1 MTTLSA
7 LEKTRLYSEEL
18 EIDLSA
24 ESDKELF
31 KWFVAAILFGHR
43 ISETIAKRTFETFRR
58 YRLLNP
64 EKIIDAGWDYLVNP
78 IMAEGGF
85 VRYDGKTSTQML
97 RVCTKL
103 LSDYD
108 GRLSKLYNEATGAR
122 DLEERLT
129 AFYGIGP
136 VTTNIFLRELRS
148 HWSKSDPKPLPI
160 VKKLARQNGIDL
172 AGLDPK
178 SLRFTRVEAGLI
190 RMRKEAA

>member
-1 MTTLSA
+1 MTTLGG
-7 LEKTRLYSEEL
+7 LERTRLYSEEL

-24 ESDKELF
+24 ASDKELF

-43 ISETIAKRTFETFRR
+43 ISETIAKRTFEAFRR
-58 YRLLNP
+58 YRLLDP
-64 EKIIDAGWDYLVNP
+64 EKIIGAGWDYLVDP

-108 GRLSKLYNEATGAR
+108 GRLNKLHDTATGAR
-122 DLEERLT
+122 DLEARLT

-136 VTTNIFLRELRS
+136 VTTNIFLRELRPY
-148 HWSKSDPKPLPI
+148 WPKSDPKFLPI
-160 VKKLARQNGIDL
+160 VKKSARRNGIDL
-172 AGLDPK
+172 AGLDRK
-178 SLRFTRVEAGLI
+178 SLRFARVEAGLI
-190 RMRKEAA
+190 RRRKEAA